1 MSEQQ
6 QSAVKMLL
14 KIIPKGNNGVV
25 ITNHKLFEEL
35 MDDAMEVEEKNISE
49 AYDSAI
55 SDVSFGVSSDGDTYY
70 QKYFTGL

>member
-14 KIIPKGNNGVV
+14 KIIPKGNNGVIV
-25 ITNHKLFEEL
+25 TNEKLFQQL
-35 MDDAMEVEEKNISE
+35 MDDAMEVEQRNIAE
-49 AYDSAI
+49 AYETAI
-55 SDVSFGVSSDGDTYY
+55 SDVSFGILCDGETYY